1 MRAGIKV
8 VVPAG
13 DENRGL
19 QDDAGPTAAK
29 YPRRVCYAAV
39 VEALDRIVP
48 RIGATPVGE
57 DDLLDVAHSLDQAIC
72 IREIT
77 GHDLHAGQDLAG
89 AGLVT
94 GQRDGSQP
102 AGSCS
107 SDNVPT
113 GAAVAPAIRTR
124 STVRIVLHSSLQ
136 N

>member
-1 MRAGIKV
+1 
-8 VVPAG
+8 
-13 DENRGL
+13 
-19 QDDAGPTAAK
+19 
-29 YPRRVCYAAV
+29 
-39 VEALDRIVP
+39 VP